1 MEGIG
6 QAGKGKK
13 EQKGRK
19 MEEDEKE
26 RKLPKLVELIA
37 QDWKQMH
44 GRSDV
49 IWADLESPSGL
60 RGRGL
65 SEDVSWTVRD
75 RRDGRDRNER

>member
-1 MEGIG
+1 
-6 QAGKGKK
+6 
-13 EQKGRK
+13 

-26 RKLPKLVELIA
+26 RKLPELVELIA

-60 RGRGL
+60 RGKQAI
-65 SEDVSWTVRD
+65 
-75 RRDGRDRNER
+75 ERFEQYGER

>member
-26 RKLPKLVELIA
+26 RKLPKLV
-37 QDWKQMH
+37 
-44 GRSDV
+44 
-49 IWADLESPSGL
+49 
-60 RGRGL
+60 
-65 SEDVSWTVRD
+65 
-75 RRDGRDRNER
+75 